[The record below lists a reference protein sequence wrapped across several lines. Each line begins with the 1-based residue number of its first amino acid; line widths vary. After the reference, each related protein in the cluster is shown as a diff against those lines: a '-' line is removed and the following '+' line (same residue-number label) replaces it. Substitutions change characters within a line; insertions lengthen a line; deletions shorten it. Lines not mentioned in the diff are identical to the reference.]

1 MPFKGADYPQK
12 ISHLLGLVAGL
23 AFAALDYREKVG
35 FWGELTPIEWAVI
48 VLLAIGFGLI
58 VAALSW
64 LGLHLWFARR
74 Q

>member
-1 MPFKGADYPQK
+1 MSIKRADYQQK

-23 AFAALDYREKVG
+23 VFAALDYREKVG
-35 FWGELTPIEWAVI
+35 FWGELTPIEWAV
-48 VLLAIGFGLI
+48 VFLLAAGFGLI

-74 Q
+74 P